1 MQNLQGVL
9 WKEMFYMKRKS
20 IKIIG
25 MAVTIIGIGVEL
37 LSDWVDERKLDEMID
52 EKINKAFEN
61 REEES

>member
-1 MQNLQGVL
+1 
-9 WKEMFYMKRKS
+9 MKRKS

-25 MAVTIIGIGVEL
+25 VAVTVIGIGVEL

-52 EKINKAFEN
+52 EKISEAFEN

>member
-1 MQNLQGVL
+1 
-9 WKEMFYMKRKS
+9 MKRKS

-25 MAVTIIGIGVEL
+25 VAVTVIGIGVEL

>member
-1 MQNLQGVL
+1 
-9 WKEMFYMKRKS
+9 MKRKS

-52 EKINKAFEN
+52 EKINEAFEN

>member
-1 MQNLQGVL
+1 
-9 WKEMFYMKRKS
+9 MKRKS

-25 MAVTIIGIGVEL
+25 IAVTVIGIGVEL

-52 EKINKAFEN
+52 EKINEAFEN

>member
-1 MQNLQGVL
+1 
-9 WKEMFYMKRKS
+9 MKRKS

-25 MAVTIIGIGVEL
+25 VAVTVIGIGVEL

-52 EKINKAFEN
+52 EKINEAFEN

>member
-1 MQNLQGVL
+1 
-9 WKEMFYMKRKS
+9 MKRKS

>member
-1 MQNLQGVL
+1 MKGDI
-9 WKEMFYMKRKS
+9 FMKRKS